1 MVSTVVSDIP
11 VAPAE
16 KKFMRILHTIATG
29 FHGRSQEMSGLHYC
43 TAFLL
48 AHGECTR
55 RDIQRLAKIGLCV
68 SPGSVHNKLASWIGK

>member
-1 MVSTVVSDIP
+1 MSFTWDEFHKELEIRAPNLLKVVSAVVSDIP

-16 KKFMRILHTIATG
+16 KKFMHILHTIATG

-48 AHGECTR
+48 VHGGCT
-55 RDIQRLAKIGLCV
+55 QRVILLY
-68 SPGSVHNKLASWIGK
+68 